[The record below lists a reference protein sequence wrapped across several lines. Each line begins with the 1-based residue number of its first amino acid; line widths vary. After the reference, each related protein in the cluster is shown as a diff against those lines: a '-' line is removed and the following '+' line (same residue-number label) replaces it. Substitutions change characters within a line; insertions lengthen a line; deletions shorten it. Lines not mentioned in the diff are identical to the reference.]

1 VVDEIANVQTGRAD
15 RPVNPVVIESV
26 TTDSGDD
33 SA

>member
-1 VVDEIANVQTGRAD
+1 VQTGRAD